1 MRNCVVYGNRRQT
14 SGNEPPTGLF
24 TSGTNIKIYNNTV
37 YNNEYM
43 GISVSGGSGEIRNN
57 ISYGNGNQN
66 IASGKYTASNNLTSN
81 PNFVNGGASDFRLQ
95 SNSPAINAGVNLV
108 DVPTDKDGVLRPQ
121 GGAYDIGA
129 YEYVGGASNTPLNA
143 PSDLRVT
150 AN

>member
-37 YNNEYM
+37 YNNEHI
-43 GISVSGGSGEIRNN
+43 GISVSGGSGEVRNN
-57 ISYGNGNQN
+57 ISYGNGDQN

-81 PNFVNGGASDFRLQ
+81 ANFINASAADFRLQ
-95 SNSPAINAGVNLV
+95 SNSPAINAGANLGVN
-108 DVPTDKDGVLRPQ
+108 VPTDKDGVSRPQ

-129 YEYVGGASNTPLNA
+129 YEYVIGGSLNA
-143 PSDLRVT
+143 PSDLKVT